1 MTGWFLN
8 LWPQKLVYFKC
19 PSCCSENDHQKYMKR
34 FIDEVDLCVT
44 LKDKSSFITSTY
56 LLFLPVYNGLI

>member
-1 MTGWFLN
+1 MIFKLME
-8 LWPQKLVYFKC
+8 PQKLVDFKC
-19 PSCCSENDHQKYMKR
+19 PSCCSENDHQKYMKH